1 MTKAAAKSSA
11 MAALRAKM
19 AGQTMAY
26 HMGPQTAEVYAQKP
40 TNYVTAGNGV
50 FRVIQKDIGA
60 FVTKVAD
67 GKIPGFPDMEEGV
80 HLQIPKIPYKYW
92 LQVLSFY
99 KDVNAKDGTEA
110 SVLFFWNTNNVTLPT
125 HYDPTPAQAAKGELG
140 PEVKGLTQDGQ
151 LIIYCPVQKNSGSLS
166 DFTKDSFV
174 DYLRLHTAQLCETH
188 SHNTMGAFWSGTDDS
203 NENYPQFYG
212 VIGKVSSIE
221 PEYRFR
227 YALGKEKFD
236 CELWELF
243 EQPKVTKTE
252 KVTIDIPGV
261 GVVENEH
268 EIKNLE
274 FKGPWPMVEYP
285 SDWMGQHSKSYYTPS
300 YGTPYTRTTYGKG
313 GTAVQTHGGQGGG
326 IFPSYGHWPEEWDTL
341 GGWPDAGNQSGLGL
355 AAEVAGDGDFGF
367 GGGTRQ
373 GQESF
378 NEAYKK
384 FLQEPVEGQGTWTF
398 SKAWEKKVAE
408 GQLETDGTVV
418 DYVIMEPTE
427 AEERDEI
434 HSMIG
439 ELINFGVYA
448 TIVDIAKEEHLVE

>member
-1 MTKAAAKSSA
+1 MTKAAAKA
-11 MAALRAKM
+11 NGMAALRAKM
-19 AGQTMAY
+19 AGQTMGF
-26 HMGPQTAEVYAQKP
+26 HTGPQTAEVYAQKP
-40 TNYVTAGNGV
+40 TNIVTAGNGV

-60 FVTKVAD
+60 FITKLAD
-67 GKIPGFPDMEEGV
+67 GKIPGLPEMQEGV
-80 HLQIPKIPYKYW
+80 ELAIPKIPYKYW

-110 SVLFFWNTNNVTLPT
+110 SVIFFWNTNNVQIPT

-174 DYLRLHTAQLCETH
+174 DWLRLNTAQLLETH

-212 VIGKVSSIE
+212 VMGKVSSPQ

-243 EQPKVTKTE
+243 EKPQVKMTE
-252 KVTIDIPGV
+252 TVIVNIPGV
-261 GVVENEH
+261 GEYKDEQEV
-268 EIKNLE
+268 KNLD
-274 FKGPWPMVEYP
+274 FNGPWPMVEYP
-285 SDWMGQHSKSYYTPS
+285 DDWMGQHSKSVYTPT
-300 YGTPYTRTTYGKG
+300 YTTPYQRKTYGAA
-313 GTAVQTHGGQGGG
+313 GTQVHGGAGGG
-326 IFPSYGHWPEEWDTL
+326 NFPSLHGSEAWGDGWGDSGYWP
-341 GGWPDAGNQSGLGL
+341 GVSGQSGLGMG
-355 AAEVAGDGDFGF
+355 AEVIEGDFGY
-367 GGGTRQ
+367 GEGTRQ

-378 NEAYKK
+378 EESYKK
-384 FLQEPVEGQGTWTF
+384 LLQEPVAGQGTWTF
-398 SKAWEKKVAE
+398 AKAWEKKVSE
-408 GQLETDGTVV
+408 GQLETDGTTV

-434 HSMIG
+434 HALIG
-439 ELINFGVYA
+439 ELINFGTYA
-448 TIVDIAKEEHLVE
+448 TIVDIARDEHLVE